1 VTIPAPTKDHRNAG
15 KVDDGRHVKTLVDH
29 IHAHLIAHTRC
40 AVFEHTLERIWPH
53 KALTAHERGRRIAI
67 HAFAKANNLEATIY
81 DPGIRV
87 TFKPRFPPAM
97 QKLRTKTRA
106 CQQADGKLKKSARR
120 LADAIGAIENQR
132 QSQKMDAARKVTA
145 KEPESDEL
153 H

>member
-1 VTIPAPTKDHRNAG
+1 VTLPAPTKDHRNTG
-15 KVDDGRHVKTLVDH
+15 KVDDGKHVKTLVGH
-29 IHAHLIAHTRC
+29 IQAHLMAHTRC

-67 HAFAKANNLEATIY
+67 HAFAKANHLEATIY

-87 TFKPRFPPAM
+87 TFKDLCSPSI
-97 QKLRTKTRA
+97 QKLRRKTRA

-120 LADAIGAIENQR
+120 LADAIRAIENQR
-132 QSQKMDAARKVTA
+132 QSQKMDTARKVSA
-145 KEPESDEL
+145 KEPGSDEL